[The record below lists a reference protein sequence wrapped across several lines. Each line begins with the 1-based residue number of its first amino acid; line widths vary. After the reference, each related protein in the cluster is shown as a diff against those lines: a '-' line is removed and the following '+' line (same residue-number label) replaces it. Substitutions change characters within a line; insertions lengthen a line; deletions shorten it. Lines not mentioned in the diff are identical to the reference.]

1 MVFTFACYFPAEDPI
16 FVPVTISLDVWVAQF
31 LETIQEKLKLRG
43 REVILKDL
51 RLYKVT
57 SFVLWQTAN

>member
-43 REVILKDL
+43 REVKLE
-51 RLYKVT
+51 Y
-57 SFVLWQTAN
+57 